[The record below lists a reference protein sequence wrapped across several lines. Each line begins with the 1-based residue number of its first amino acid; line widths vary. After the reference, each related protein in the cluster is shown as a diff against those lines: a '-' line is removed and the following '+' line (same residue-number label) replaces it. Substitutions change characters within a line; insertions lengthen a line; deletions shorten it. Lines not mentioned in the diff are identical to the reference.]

1 MSKSNICP
9 TVWTCP
15 TTSTVLLM
23 SNFACTLQQFFSNSL
38 IVHKQKTRE
47 ITTVMVVWILDR
59 NYHKILQTFA
69 LNFSKNYEWFEKPY
83 QKRERVFHQVS
94 KHLEVS

>member
-1 MSKSNICP
+1 MDLSN
-9 TVWTCP
+9 
-15 TTSTVLLM
+15 
-23 SNFACTLQQFFSNSL
+23 NKHRFADVKLCLYFANSNSL

-59 NYHKILQTFA
+59 NYHKILQIFA

-83 QKRERVFHQVS
+83 QKRERVYHQLS
-94 KHLEVS
+94 KHLKVS